1 MTEGAEVPD
10 QIEQGGSSLPDI
22 RKFRE
27 NFAQLDFDTD
37 YKDTIF
43 NWWREVK
50 KRSGY
55 FVRFEAATNL
65 EGVPKLEKNEAKKNL
80 AETRAGFDVINAS
93 IISFIEK
100 PKATLKDAIRR
111 AVQNIYRTPPEVE
124 QANAIAVAI
133 EEYKETYDLENEQV
147 IAVCEAISE
156 TRDLGQSEEVIRQKI
171 AQHGFEEMGTL
182 FPYQR
187 FAYLYEAGEEPTTVD
202 PLESEKSELIT
213 AIKGEL
219 WTGKERRKYR
229 SLYNR
234 LRKMMDR
241 LKFETEVK
249 TGFNMVFDLAIGE
262 ASLSRN
268 SAIEILNR
276 VENVW
281 VGIQSDSTL
290 QEAWE
295 YELEQEE
302 EEGEE
307 EYEEDEENE
316 E

>member
-1 MTEGAEVPD
+1 
-10 QIEQGGSSLPDI
+10 
-22 RKFRE
+22 
-27 NFAQLDFDTD
+27 
-37 YKDTIF
+37 
-43 NWWREVK
+43 
-50 KRSGY
+50 
-55 FVRFEAATNL
+55 
-65 EGVPKLEKNEAKKNL
+65 
-80 AETRAGFDVINAS
+80 
-93 IISFIEK
+93 
-100 PKATLKDAIRR
+100 
-111 AVQNIYRTPPEVE
+111 
-124 QANAIAVAI
+124 
-133 EEYKETYDLENEQV
+133 
-147 IAVCEAISE
+147 
-156 TRDLGQSEEVIRQKI
+156 
-171 AQHGFEEMGTL
+171 
-182 FPYQR
+182 
-187 FAYLYEAGEEPTTVD
+187 
-202 PLESEKSELIT
+202 
-213 AIKGEL
+213 
-219 WTGKERRKYR
+219 
-229 SLYNR
+229 
-234 LRKMMDR
+234 MMDR